1 MKPLLENWVKQLE
14 EELADY
20 KSSFEV
26 KDELTPEV
34 WQNNQ
39 LKAEVLGVLRD
50 ISKDFFDGLELGQ
63 IDIKDIILTGSLANY
78 NWSEYSDIDLH
89 ILIDFAQVDENVKLV
104 KDFFGAKKSVWNST
118 HDILVMGYEVEIYVQ
133 DINEPHKASGQYSI
147 MNDSWNVEPSKVN
160 PVIDWNSISLKYES
174 FRDQIARIAEIHDD
188 GHYEQANTMAIRLQ
202 DRLRKFRKSG
212 LETGGEFSVENL
224 TFKVLR
230 RSGAIG
236 ELIDT
241 KHRSYDATMSLDSP
255 LPE

>member
-78 NWSEYSDIDLH
+78 NWSEYSDID
-89 ILIDFAQVDENVKLV
+89 F
-104 KDFFGAKKSVWNST
+104 
-118 HDILVMGYEVEIYVQ
+118 DILVMGYEVEIYVQ

>member
-174 FRDQIARIAEIHDD
+174 FR
-188 GHYEQANTMAIRLQ
+188 Y
-202 DRLRKFRKSG
+202 
-212 LETGGEFSVENL
+212 
-224 TFKVLR
+224 
-230 RSGAIG
+230 
-236 ELIDT
+236 
-241 KHRSYDATMSLDSP
+241 
-255 LPE
+255 

>member
-1 MKPLLENWVKQLE
+1 MKPLLENWIKQLE

-26 KDELTPEV
+26 KDELAPQV
-34 WQNNQ
+34 WENNQ
-39 LKAEVLGVLRD
+39 LKSEIIQVLRD

-78 NWSEYSDIDLH
+78 NWSDYSDIDLH
-89 ILIDFAQVDENVKLV
+89 ILVDFADIDENVKLV
-104 KDFFGAKKSVWNST
+104 KDFFDAKKGIWNSK

-133 DINEPHKASGQYSI
+133 DINEPHKATGQYSVL
-147 MNDSWNVEPSKVN
+147 NNSWNVEPSKVD
-160 PVIDWNSISLKYES
+160 PVIDWDSVSLKYDS
-174 FRDQIARIAEIHDD
+174 LSDQIGMVSDIYERGD
-188 GHYEQANTMAIRLQ
+188 YEQSHMAAIGLQ

-236 ELIDT
+236 ELIDI
-241 KHRSYDATMSLDSP
+241 KHKSYDAMMSLESP
-255 LPE
+255 LPG

>member
-1 MKPLLENWVKQLE
+1 MKPLLENWVEQLE

-20 KSSFEV
+20 RSSFEV

-34 WQNNQ
+34 WENNQ
-39 LKAEVLGVLRD
+39 LKPEVLQVLRA
-50 ISKDFFDGLELGQ
+50 IAKDFFDGLELGQ

-89 ILIDFAQVDENVKLV
+89 ILVDFADIDENVKLV
-104 KDFFGAKKSVWNST
+104 KDFFDAKKGMWNSK

-133 DINEPHKASGQYSI
+133 DINEPHKATGQYSV
-147 MNDSWNVEPSKVN
+147 MNDSWNVEPSKVD
-160 PVIDWNSISLKYES
+160 PVIDWSSISLKYDS
-174 FRDQIARIAEIHDD
+174 LADQIDMVSNIYDD
-188 GHYEQANTMAIRLQ
+188 QYYEQAHMAAIRLQ
-202 DRLRKFRKSG
+202 ERLRKFRKSG

-236 ELIDT
+236 ELIDI
-241 KHRSYDATMSLDSP
+241 KHKSYDAMMSLDSP
-255 LPE
+255 LPG